1 MMNTSALK
9 KTVQN
14 KKITLLK
21 KADFL
26 ELSKNMYKMLKNKD
40 YHITEKLINTH
51 TEALKQMKV
60 NELRELF
67 KITHSIDGNLRD
79 MRGYCFS
86 CLTPLKADYTR
97 FENYCLDC

>member
-1 MMNTSALK
+1 MLLIVQNLNYLNYMMNTSALK
-9 KTVQN
+9 KTTPN

-21 KADFL
+21 KADFVSL
-26 ELSKNMYKMLKNKD
+26 KPELKHLK
-40 YHITEKLINTH
+40 
-51 TEALKQMKV
+51 V
-60 NELRELF
+60 SELRDHF
-67 KITHSIDGNLRD
+67 KMTHIVDGKFRD

>member
-14 KKITLLK
+14 KKLLTKKDFLNIAINDPDLNIDELK
-21 KADFL
+21 K
-26 ELSKNMYKMLKNKD
+26 
-40 YHITEKLINTH
+40 
-51 TEALKQMKV
+51 MKV
-60 NELRELF
+60 NELRELY

-86 CLTPLKADYTR
+86 CLTPLRPDYTR

>member
-9 KTVQN
+9 KTTPN

-21 KADFL
+21 KADFVSL
-26 ELSKNMYKMLKNKD
+26 KPELKHLK
-40 YHITEKLINTH
+40 
-51 TEALKQMKV
+51 V
-60 NELRELF
+60 SELRDHF
-67 KITHSIDGNLRD
+67 KMTHIVDGKFRD

>member
-9 KTVQN
+9 KTIQN
-14 KKITLLK
+14 KRLLNK
-21 KADFL
+21 KELL
-26 ELSKNMYKMLKNKD
+26 EIAINDPNLNIDDLNIYK
-40 YHITEKLINTH
+40 
-51 TEALKQMKV
+51 LKQMKV
-60 NELRELF
+60 SELRELF

-79 MRGYCFS
+79 MRGYCFN

>member
-14 KKITLLK
+14 KRLLTK
-21 KADFL
+21 KD
-26 ELSKNMYKMLKNKD
+26 LSK
-40 YHITEKLINTH
+40 
-51 TEALKQMKV
+51 MKIS
-60 NELRELF
+60 ELRELY
-67 KITHSIDGNLRD
+67 KMTHIIDGNLRD

>member
-1 MMNTSALK
+1 MNTSELK
-9 KTVQN
+9 KTIQN
-14 KKITLLK
+14 KRLLTKKDFLNIAINDPDLNIDELK
-21 KADFL
+21 K
-26 ELSKNMYKMLKNKD
+26 
-40 YHITEKLINTH
+40 
-51 TEALKQMKV
+51 MKV
-60 NELRELF
+60 NELRELY

>member
-1 MMNTSALK
+1 MHWVNATEQKMFPTFF
-9 KTVQN
+9 KTQTIHWVKN

-26 ELSKNMYKMLKNKD
+26 SLKPELKHLKV
-40 YHITEKLINTH
+40 
-51 TEALKQMKV
+51 A
-60 NELRELF
+60 ELREHF
-67 KITHSIDGNLRD
+67 KMTHIVDGKFRD

-86 CLTPLKADYTR
+86 CLKPLRPDYTR

>member
-1 MMNTSALK
+1 MMNTSALNEIK
-9 KTVQN
+9 QN

-26 ELSKNMYKMLKNKD
+26 SMVDPKFLNEFKKWKIK
-40 YHITEKLINTH
+40 
-51 TEALKQMKV
+51 
-60 NELRELF
+60 ELRGHF
-67 KITHSIDGNLRD
+67 KMTHIVDGKFRD

-86 CLTPLKADYTR
+86 CLTPLKPDYTR